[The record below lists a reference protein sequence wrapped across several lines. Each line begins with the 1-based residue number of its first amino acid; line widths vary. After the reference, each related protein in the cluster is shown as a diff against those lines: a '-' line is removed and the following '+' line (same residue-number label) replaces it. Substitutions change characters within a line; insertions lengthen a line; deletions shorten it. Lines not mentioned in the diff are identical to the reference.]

1 MSAQSAAAPQL
12 VIPITEVVV
21 RAELLPP
28 GEVCTAPNGVVTES
42 FGPTQVVLHHA
53 HVLTPLNFH
62 TLYDISAA
70 KPHHFNTPNMRFIRP
85 LAGGSL
91 LFQKI

>member
-28 GEVCTAPNGVVTES
+28 GEVCTAPTGLVTES
-42 FGPTQVVLHHA
+42 FGPSQAVLHHA
-53 HVLTPLNFH
+53 HVSTPLNFH
-62 TLYDISAA
+62 TLYEISAA
-70 KPHHFNTPNMRFIRP
+70 KPHHFKLVNMRFIRP
-85 LAGGSL
+85 LPGGEL
-91 LFQKI
+91 LFQRA